1 MNSNIVN
8 IVSIDMGAGALKV
21 WTAGGGLQFLSQV
34 AHPQAGLANQSLF
47 GFSSRTTPVKIKHA
61 TGAYWV
67 GEGAHDYGRALERF
81 DAERFTGTSEI
92 RAIVYGALTQLA
104 TEGLIAAGSANPLS
118 FVVGLSQ
125 DIAEGDKAQVNM
137 DAVKTWLAGV
147 HRWESST
154 PDVAFGTDAAGA
166 MPTKHA
172 VTVDRVSVTSQA
184 RAVYVDYAANCEGGW
199 VPSRKAVR
207 SGDVGVVSIGFNTIE
222 LLVVRDGQ
230 AVPNSA
236 RSEQLGVRT
245 LLASV
250 DETQSRTLGELD
262 ITLRRNKLDTSAY
275 FDDWSS
281 QVTSYI
287 RRVWGRGI
295 RHLHTVLVA
304 GGGSI
309 LLEDELR
316 SIFGDKLVTSD
327 EPVMCVARG
336 LYKLGVISSK
346 AKA

>member
-8 IVSIDMGAGALKV
+8 IVSIDMGAGALKA
-21 WTAGGGLQFLSQV
+21 WTAGPSGGGLQFLSQV
-34 AHPQAGLANQSLF
+34 AHPKNGLANQALF

-81 DAERFTGTSEI
+81 DPERFTGTPEI
-92 RAIVYGALTQLA
+92 RALVYGALTALKRQ
-104 TEGLIAAGSANPLS
+104 GLITSSNISLA
-118 FVVGLSQ
+118 VGLSQ
-125 DIAEGDKAQVNM
+125 DIAEGDKAQVNI

-147 HRWESST
+147 HRWEASA
-154 PDVAFGTDAAGA
+154 PDAIDA
-166 MPTKHA
+166 MPEKH
-172 VTVDRVSVTSQA
+172 VLTVDRVSVTSQA
-184 RAVYVDYAANCEGGW
+184 RAVYVDYAANCEGGF
-199 VPSRKAVR
+199 VPARKAIR

-236 RSEQLGVRT
+236 RSEQLGVRA
-245 LLASV
+245 LLAGV
-250 DETQSRTLGELD
+250 NETQSRTLGELD
-262 ITLRRNKLDTSAY
+262 ITLRRNRLDTTAH
-275 FDDWSS
+275 FDDWAS
-281 QVTSYI
+281 QVTTYI
-287 RRVWGRGI
+287 RREWGRGI

-316 SIFGDKLVTSD
+316 NIFGDALVVSD

-336 LYKLGVISSK
+336 LYKLGVIGSK